1 MGVAFVG
8 IPFYTLAKYRPM
20 ADAVKTLRK
29 AGILQRMKLA
39 DSELIDLGDVD
50 CPSIQKDHGRENLR
64 NFEEFL
70 EGIRRVRDKLV
81 AKQVNPSMITFC
93 LGGECAF
100 VPGSLAGLK
109 TVYRGKPGMVWLDA
123 HGDFNTPDTSPSGFI
138 GGMPLA
144 IACGRGPKL
153 TSEIES
159 QRPLLEEKHVVHV
172 GSRSLDPGEDELLSK
187 SVKMFTAFELKK
199 LGPGKVASEIARH
212 LGSSCD
218 WIIAHLDVDA
228 LDPSLMPGV
237 DFPEP
242 GGLSGRDVL
251 EVFRALH
258 LTGKLKVVD
267 LTAYN
272 PTLDNENQ
280 GRNFVLDLAPRLVN
294 SR

>member
-1 MGVAFVG
+1 
-8 IPFYTLAKYRPM
+8 M
-20 ADAVKTLRK
+20 AEAVKSLRN
-29 AGILQRMKLA
+29 AGIVQRMGLA
-39 DSELIDLGDVD
+39 ESELVDLGDIV
-50 CPSIQKDHGRENLR
+50 CPSIAKDHGPENLR

-70 EGIRRVRDKLV
+70 EGTRRVRDRLV
-81 AKQVNPSMITFC
+81 AGKINPSMITFC

-109 TVYRGKPGMVWLDA
+109 TVYKGRPGLVWLDA
-123 HGDFNTPDTSPSGFI
+123 HGDFNIPDTSPSGFI

-159 QRPLLEEKHVVHV
+159 QRPLLEEKRVVHV
-172 GSRSLDPGEDELLSK
+172 GSRSLDPGEDELLK
-187 SVKMFTAFELKK
+187 SVKLFTAVELKK
-199 LGPGKVASEIARH
+199 LGPRKVAAEIAQH
-212 LGSSCD
+212 LSTSCD
-218 WIIAHLDVDA
+218 WIIAHLDVDVF
-228 LDPSLMPGV
+228 DPSVMPSV

-242 GGLSGRDVL
+242 GGLSGQDVL

-258 LTGKLKVVD
+258 STGKLKVVD

-272 PTLDNENQ
+272 PILDNANQ
-280 GRNFVLDLAPRLVN
+280 GRKFLLDLAPRLVN